1 MRLVVVTVGV
11 LNIVALIRRK
21 AALGDGLRARVGST
35 SGFTA
40 GESHDR

>member
-1 MRLVVVTVGV
+1 MRLAVVAVGV
-11 LNIVALIRRK
+11 LNTIALIRRK
-21 AALGDGLRARVGST
+21 ASLGDGLRDRVGST